1 MNQELGIITFSNL
14 ILLLCLCVVIT
25 SLVSFI
31 LLHINA
37 TDTKSRTI
45 LIMIM
50 RTYVRNVNQF
60 YLILRS
66 LARTRNPKNPD
77 HKYFSVSPVGDV
89 DVLGECVCVYVC
101 VCVPVFVSVCAFS
114 VSEFDALAFI

>member
-1 MNQELGIITFSNL
+1 MSV
-14 ILLLCLCVVIT
+14 CLCVVIT
-25 SLVSFI
+25 SLSSFV

-45 LIMIM
+45 LIMTT
-50 RTYVRNVNQF
+50 RTYVRSVNQF

-89 DVLGECVCVYVC
+89 DVLGECGVCLSVRVCLFVYVC
-101 VCVPVFVSVCAFS
+101 ACVYLCLLVCVPVGAICK
-114 VSEFDALAFI
+114 